1 MKFLVTANVLPIKT
15 KTTMT
20 IVGHTFFRDTLIV
33 GIVNA
38 GTSIFAG
45 FVIFSFLGY
54 LSYELEE
61 SIEKV
66 AQSGK
71 HMYSLGIIFV

>member
-1 MKFLVTANVLPIKT
+1 MSQIFSTA
-15 KTTMT
+15 
-20 IVGHTFFRDTLIV
+20 GHICFRDTLIV

-61 SIEKV
+61 PIEKV
-66 AQSGK
+66 AQSGEYM
-71 HMYSLGIIFV
+71 HNLETIFV

>member
-1 MKFLVTANVLPIKT
+1 MKKRVKNESKSFQLQVTC
-15 KTTMT
+15 
-20 IVGHTFFRDTLIV
+20 FRDTLIV

-54 LSYELEE
+54 LSFELEE
-61 SIEKV
+61 PIEKV
-66 AQSGK
+66 AQSGEYM
-71 HMYSLGIIFV
+71 HNFETIFV